1 LPKQEE
7 ISLHDEQLTFF
18 NGLNTTG
25 GVQIVYGKNGQGLLF
40 DFGVEH
46 TDLLFPL
53 YMTSYEPV
61 FASPGREARQ
71 YLLAGMT
78 APYFELYRPE
88 QIQGLNSERVM
99 RQWGGSTFPK
109 YDKLSVYISHM
120 HTDHMALLPYAH
132 QELPVYMSHDSRS
145 LYHSMVAAGS
155 FPATAARMIA
165 CENLSVVDF
174 GDFTIQVIATDHNAT
189 GVSAIIIDSGDFR
202 IAYTGDWR
210 RQGRNPQNIDRF
222 IDICRGKPIDV
233 LITEG
238 TRVQPD
244 PSKVSVQMTE
254 DVLLSRFGEL
264 LNDEGL
270 VYVQMSPR
278 DFERM
283 ADMMGIAAQKGRKI
297 VMEASHAL
305 AWHVANREGL
315 RLLAGHPALGAKIQ
329 VVDATIQDGME
340 VPYEAVSLEHMAEH
354 KSEYLYFFKFPDLA
368 HMIELETLGE
378 LQGQSRFI
386 QSDYGVKKDHKDVA
400 KFLRRFGIAG
410 HDLSNGGHAH
420 PTAISDLIERIQPK
434 AVIPLHSKHPRSVD
448 TRGVKAYY
456 PSKGETIAVKSIIES
471 AK

>member
-1 LPKQEE
+1 
-7 ISLHDEQLTFF
+7 
-18 NGLNTTG
+18 
-25 GVQIVYGKNGQGLLF
+25 
-40 DFGVEH
+40 
-46 TDLLFPL
+46 
-53 YMTSYEPV
+53 
-61 FASPGREARQ
+61 SPGREARQ

-174 GDFTIQVIATDHNAT
+174 GDFTMQVIATDHNAT
-189 GVSAIIIDSGDFR
+189 G
-202 IAYTGDWR
+202 
-210 RQGRNPQNIDRF
+210 QGRNPQNIDRF

-386 QSDYGVKKDHKDVA
+386 QSDYGVKTDHKDVA